1 MGYKYTGDA
10 LLGVSLTVNTP
21 KPLDSRSVVDNL
33 SQLYSIPEN
42 TAYQGMTVANIA
54 NGNIYM
60 LVDKSKINE
69 KAGWK
74 ASYESIQIITC
85 TEAEYKLWQENTN
98 EDFTPKDETQTYL
111 HSDTYYYIFEDSLT
125 PETEGQQ
132 YLTRSWGE
140 DVEETLSS
148 KASND
153 SVIKLNQEVSGIN
166 LNLENNYLTKDHII
180 QTFATKA
187 LLEET
192 FNTELQKYYTKEET
206 DSIFVT
212 KDALRGGI
220 EGSDDFIFV
229 TQSKYTED
237 QAIIQEQLDNTLK
250 TNGEGQLESITV
262 KTIKSPDETPLVV
275 TLKEE
280 GIFVNDSILARKQ
293 EVPKLVTLSQSE
305 YDSKVEEQLDEDT
318 YYYIYDTNE
327 DLAYITNEYLKN
339 NYHTISQY
347 QQIIA
352 ENYYQKNHI
361 NANYYSKEEVSN
373 IITDLENKI
382 SKLTERINALEQV
395 SGIEDGGDTQE
406 NPTEEPIE

>member
-10 LLGVSLTVNTP
+10 ILGASLTVNVP
-21 KPLDSRSVVDNL
+21 KPLDSRTVVDNL
-33 SQLYSIPEN
+33 HQLYDIPAAS
-42 TAYQGMTVANIA
+42 AYQGMTVANIA

-140 DVEETLSS
+140 DIEETISS

-153 SVIKLNQEVSGIN
+153 SVIKLNQEVSDIN
-166 LNLENNYLTKDHII
+166 SSLENNYLTKDYII
-180 QTFATKA
+180 ETFATKV

-192 FNTELQKYYTKEET
+192 FNTELQNYYTKEQT
-206 DSIFVT
+206 DNTFVT

-229 TQSKYTED
+229 TQTKYTNDKEAD
-237 QAIIQEQLDNTLK
+237 RQEFKSKKLISEISSVTELNIQKIENNEVEQLEEIISNVLITTENNKLLLNGDVVAI
-250 TNGEGQLESITV
+250 TNEIPN
-262 KTIKSPDETPLVV
+262 IV
-275 TLKEE
+275 TLE
-280 GIFVNDSILARKQ
+280 
-293 EVPKLVTLSQSE
+293 QSE
-305 YDSKVEEQLDEDT
+305 YDTLLENNEIVDNT
-318 YYYIYDTNE
+318 YYYTYSDSINDSV
-327 DLAYITNEYLKN
+327 ITQKRLD
-339 NYHTISQY
+339 
-347 QQIIA
+347 A
-352 ENYYQKNHI
+352 NYYSKNQI
-361 NANYYSKEEVSN
+361 EANYYSKEKVDSLFN
-373 IITDLENKI
+373 QLL
-382 SKLTERINALEQV
+382 SKLSAAEQEINNLKEKLASLEI
-395 SGIEDGGDTQE
+395 SE
-406 NPTEEPIE
+406 NNQIQ

>member
-10 LLGVSLTVNTP
+10 ILGASLTVNVP
-21 KPLDSRSVVDNL
+21 KPLDSRTVVDNL
-33 SQLYSIPEN
+33 HQLYDIPAAS
-42 TAYQGMTVANIA
+42 AYQGMTVANIA

-140 DVEETLSS
+140 DIEETISS

-166 LNLENNYLTKDHII
+166 SSLENNYLTKDYII
-180 QTFATKA
+180 ETFATKV

-192 FNTELQKYYTKEET
+192 FNTELQNYYTKEQT
-206 DSIFVT
+206 DNTFVT

-229 TQSKYTED
+229 TQTKYTNDKEAD
-237 QAIIQEQLDNTLK
+237 RQEFKSKKLISEISSVTELNIQKIENNEVEQLEEIISNVLITTENNKLLLNGDVVAI
-250 TNGEGQLESITV
+250 TNEIPN
-262 KTIKSPDETPLVV
+262 IV
-275 TLKEE
+275 TLE
-280 GIFVNDSILARKQ
+280 
-293 EVPKLVTLSQSE
+293 QSE
-305 YDSKVEEQLDEDT
+305 YDTLLENNEIVDNT
-318 YYYIYDTNE
+318 YYYTYSDSINDSV
-327 DLAYITNEYLKN
+327 ITQKRLD
-339 NYHTISQY
+339 
-347 QQIIA
+347 A
-352 ENYYQKNHI
+352 NYYSKNQI
-361 NANYYSKEEVSN
+361 EANYYSKEKVDSLFN
-373 IITDLENKI
+373 QLL
-382 SKLTERINALEQV
+382 SKLSAAEQEINNLKEKLASLEI
-395 SGIEDGGDTQE
+395 SE
-406 NPTEEPIE
+406 NNQIQ